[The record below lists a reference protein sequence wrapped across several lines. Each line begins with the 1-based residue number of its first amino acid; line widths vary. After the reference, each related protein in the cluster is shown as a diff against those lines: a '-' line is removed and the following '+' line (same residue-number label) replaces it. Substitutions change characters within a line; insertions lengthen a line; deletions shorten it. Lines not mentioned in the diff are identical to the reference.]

1 MKTNEKV
8 IANNE
13 VIKNLDAKQLNL
25 SIIPVSSQKIP
36 FKPWTQFQKEI
47 APINYWHSHFKN
59 EGTVGIITG
68 KISENLEI
76 IDIDIKNDSKRTIM
90 TEYSDLIPD
99 ELLKRLLIQT
109 TPNNGFHF
117 IYRCPDAV
125 IEANQKLALDVTG
138 EVIIETRGEGGYFC
152 TSIKNNKIAN
162 GHLDLI
168 NLEGEIPV
176 ITKNERDF
184 LLETARSLTRYFP
197 INTNKTEK
205 QFSYSEPAINDF
217 NKEFDIIPVFEK
229 HDWQVV
235 KEDDEKVYLLRNGS
249 LAEHSGYFFKE
260 SKVFF
265 CFSTS
270 TEFKPEKPY
279 NNFQVLQLLEGKN
292 DYKTTL
298 RLLPDYGYAVADKQK
313 NNKISADDIAGYL
326 NGQGVR
332 YDTLIQDLT
341 LNGNI
346 IEELEYNTLFIDL
359 KKHFDKELPRTR
371 FEEVIKSNYIQT
383 TNPLV
388 DFIEKYKDRKPEG
401 TFEKWMDSMVLKNK
415 NIDKTIL
422 LKYIKKWYVG
432 IIAQALG
439 YEFPNEYFLMF
450 ISTEQG
456 IGKTTLL
463 RNYTLPQELHSYRK
477 EHALSYDDDFKV
489 LMSQSLLIIDDEMD
503 GRTYESDKSF
513 KSMMSDSNMTM
524 RRKYDRRISTVHRRC
539 SFAGSGNNLFVVR
552 EEQNRRIIPVELE
565 KIHHDKLAQVDL
577 VDMFMEAYHLLIN
590 GFEYSFQMHNK
601 AEFRLLYEDYIQH
614 SDIDLILS
622 EMIELPKDKDDVY
635 HITSLDLVNTLIN
648 RYQNFSRRINTVS
661 IGKLMSEK
669 GYNSQRKGKS
679 KTVCYSISQKSP
691 VIDFIYDEMTTWRMN
706 MLFHNL
712 QKK

>member
-1 MKTNEKV
+1 MKANENSTDV
-8 IANNE
+8 NN
-13 VIKNLDAKQLNL
+13 IDPKGLNL

-36 FKPWTQFQKEI
+36 FKPWAQFQKEL
-47 APINYWHSHFKN
+47 APINYWYNHYVK
-59 EGTVGIITG
+59 EGTIGIITG
-68 KISENLEI
+68 KISGNLEI
-76 IDIDIKNDSKRTIM
+76 IDVDVKNDSKRTIM
-90 TEYSDLIPD
+90 TEYSDIIPD

-109 TPNNGFHF
+109 TPNNGFHL
-117 IYRCPDAV
+117 IYRCPDAE

-138 EVIIETRGEGGYFC
+138 EVIIETRGKGGYFC
-152 TSIKNNKIAN
+152 TSLKNNIIAN
-162 GHLDLI
+162 GHLDLV

-176 ITKNERDF
+176 ISKDEREK
-184 LLETARSLTRYFP
+184 LLELARSLNRYFP
-197 INTNKTEK
+197 INTDKTEK

-217 NKEFDIIPVFEK
+217 NKQFDITSVFEK
-229 HDWQVV
+229 HDWEVV

-249 LAEHSGYFFKE
+249 LAQHSGYYFKE

-265 CFSTS
+265 CFSNS

-279 NNFQVLQLLEGKN
+279 NNFQVLQILEGKN

-298 RLLPDYGYAVADKQK
+298 RLLPDYGYTVAEKQK
-313 NNKISADDIAGYL
+313 SNKISADDIANYL
-326 NGQGVR
+326 NAQGVR
-332 YDTLIQDLT
+332 NDILIQDLT

-359 KKHFDKELPRTR
+359 KKHFDKEIPRTR
-371 FEEVIKSNYIQT
+371 FEEVIKSKYIQI

-388 DFIEKYKDRKPEG
+388 DFIEKYKNRKPEG

-439 YEFPNEYFLMF
+439 YEFSNEYFLMF
-450 ISTEQG
+450 ISTVQG

-463 RNYTLPQELHSYRK
+463 RNYTLPKELHSYRK

-524 RRKYDRRISTVHRRC
+524 RRKYDRRISTLKRRC

-577 VDMFMEAYHLLIN
+577 TDMFIEAYHMLMS

-601 AEFRLLYEDYIQH
+601 AEFRLLYEDYILQ

-622 EMIELPKDKDDVY
+622 EMIELPHDKDDFY
-635 HITSLDLVNTLIN
+635 QITSLDLVNTLII

-669 GYNSQRKGKS
+669 GYNIQRKGKS
-679 KTVCYSISQKSP
+679 KTVCYNISKKSK
-691 VIDFIYDEMTTWRMN
+691 VITFIYEDMTSWQLN
-706 MLFHNL
+706 MAFHNL
-712 QKK
+712 HKEQII

>member
-1 MKTNEKV
+1 MKTNERT
-8 IANNE
+8 N
-13 VIKNLDAKQLNL
+13 KNLDAKQLNL

-36 FKPWTQFQKEI
+36 FKPWTQFQKKI
-47 APINYWHSHFKN
+47 TPIDYWYSHYKN
-59 EGTVGIITG
+59 EGTIGIITG
-68 KISENLEI
+68 KISGNLEI
-76 IDIDIKNDSKRTIM
+76 IDVDIKNDSKATIM
-90 TEYSDLIPD
+90 TEYSELIPD

-109 TPNNGFHF
+109 TPNNGFHL
-117 IYRCPDAV
+117 IYRCPDAE

-152 TSIKNNKIAN
+152 TSLKNNMIAQ
-162 GHLDLI
+162 GRLDLI
-168 NLEGEIPV
+168 NLEGEIPI
-176 ITKNERDF
+176 ITKDERVF
-184 LLETARSLTRYFP
+184 LLESARSLTRYFP

-205 QFSYSEPAINDF
+205 QFSYREPAINNF

-229 HDWQVV
+229 HDWKVV

-249 LAEHSGYFFKE
+249 LAEHSGYYFKE

-298 RLLPDYGYAVADKQK
+298 RLLSDYGYAVAEKQK

-341 LNGNI
+341 LNGDI

-383 TNPLV
+383 TNPLA
-388 DFIEKYKDRKPEG
+388 DFIEKYKDRKPKG
-401 TFEKWMDSMVLKNK
+401 TFEKWLDCMVLKNK

-439 YEFPNEYFLMF
+439 YQFPNEYFLMV

-463 RNYTLPQELHSYRK
+463 RNYTLPKELHSYRK

-513 KSMMSDSNMTM
+513 KSMLSDINLTM
-524 RRKYDRRISTVHRRC
+524 RRKYDRRISTLKRRC

-577 VDMFMEAYHLLIN
+577 IDMFIEAYHLLIN

-601 AEFRLLYEDYIQH
+601 AEFRFLYEDYIQH

-622 EMIELPKDKDDVY
+622 EMIELPDDKDDVY
-635 HITSLDLVNTLIN
+635 QITSLDLVNTLIN

-669 GYNSQRKGKS
+669 GYNNQRKGKS
-679 KTVCYSISQKSP
+679 KTVFYNISKKSK
-691 VIDFIYDEMTTWRMN
+691 VVDFIYDEMTTWQMN
-706 MLFHNL
+706 ILFHNL